1 MALVISKKYKYIFFH
16 LPKNAGVSISNALIN
31 EEYSLILKKISSYI
45 LRQIIGK
52 KNNFYFS
59 LKNKEIFFFNSHISC
74 YNFYEKFNKNDF
86 NSFYKFA
93 VIRNPWDRMVSR
105 YFYSKKISKKFNN
118 YTFEEFVDYDIKFN
132 SRVLNQF
139 EFCTKDKN
147 NFCLDS
153 VIRFENINDDFAEVT
168 NKIFK
173 NKRKI
178 QHLNMTNHSK
188 YKDYYNDKLKD
199 KIYSNFKKDINF
211 FKYDF

>member
-1 MALVISKKYKYIFFH
+1 M
-16 LPKNAGVSISNALIN
+16 ISNCARIN
-31 EEYSLILKKISSYI
+31 A
-45 LRQIIGK
+45 
-52 KNNFYFS
+52 F
-59 LKNKEIFFFNSHISC
+59 
-74 YNFYEKFNKNDF
+74 
-86 NSFYKFA
+86 
-93 VIRNPWDRMVSR
+93 
-105 YFYSKKISKKFNN
+105 KFNN

-199 KIYSNFKKDINF
+199 KIYRNFKKDINF